1 MRNVLGLLAV
11 VLLASCGSNT
21 PPLPP
26 RPLPV
31 VAQDSVKTDS
41 IPTIVLSDTTEV
53 PFVKDININ
62 VNVSDT
68 LTSINAEDGTSFVR
82 FDGTKDIT
90 TILIKVDKK
99 HKKIKQV
106 QINGSD
112 LLHFGDELETHDV
125 PMKMISKDK
134 VLILRGA
141 SLNLVSRYYDVS
153 MTQLMWCNDID
164 NKNYIQAGTILK
176 LNCNEK

>member
-11 VLLASCGSNT
+11 IVLLASCGSNT

-31 VAQDSVKTDS
+31 VETVKQDTAQQDS
-41 IPTIVLSDTTEV
+41 IPTIVLSEPTI
-53 PFVKDININ
+53 KDVNIDI
-62 VNVSDT
+62 NVSDT

-106 QINGSD
+106 QINGYD
-112 LLHFGDELETHDV
+112 LIGEAIVNHKV
-125 PMKMISKDK
+125 PLKLISSNK
-134 VLILRGA
+134 VLVLEGA
-141 SLNLVSRYYDVS
+141 SLNLVSRYYDVP

-176 LNCNEK
+176 LNCNNEK